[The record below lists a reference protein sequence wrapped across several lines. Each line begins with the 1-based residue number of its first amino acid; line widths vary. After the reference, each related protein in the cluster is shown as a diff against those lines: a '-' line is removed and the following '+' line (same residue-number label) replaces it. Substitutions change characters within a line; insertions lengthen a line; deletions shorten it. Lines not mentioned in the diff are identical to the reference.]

1 MLALHHPPLR
11 TQMRAFDRIGLAPEA
26 REALAV
32 VIDRHPQVLRIV
44 AGHIHRAIVAEL
56 AGRAVV
62 TVPSTYLQ
70 AALDFEGDEITMAP
84 DPPGF
89 AVHAF
94 SDGALT
100 SHIQPIPPPR

>member
-1 MLALHHPPLR
+1 
-11 TQMRAFDRIGLAPEA
+11 
-26 REALAV
+26 V
-32 VIDRHPQVLRIV
+32 VDRHPQVLRIV
-44 AGHIHRAIVAEL
+44 AGHIHRSIVAEL

-70 AALDFEGDEITMAP
+70 AALDFSGDKIEMAP

-94 SDGALT
+94 GDGALT
-100 SHIQPIPPPR
+100 SHIQRIAPPS